1 MNDVDNTY
9 KQLIKEVLTNGNY
22 KQNRTDVATISKFGV
37 SYTIDNSDRLPL
49 LTTKKM
55 DGARWNSL
63 VHELLWYLSGEHHIQ
78 NLQKHTGIWDGWADE
93 DGNLDTA
100 YGRFWRRYP
109 IPFSTS
115 EFLPGESW
123 EQISDWSQ
131 EEEGCGQ
138 KDSPEELRF
147 TFDQIQYVIDNLKH
161 NPNSRRHVVTAWHP
175 ANATVSTLPPCHYT
189 FVFNVQNGD
198 ELNLHLTQRSG
209 DVALGVPFNIASY
222 ALLQRLIAN
231 ETGLEVGKFHHSI
244 TDAHIYCGKG
254 ERADWWEDNLT
265 HLQEF
270 MNGGYN
276 GSFFEG
282 KYVGDDIPEQE
293 EPYDH
298 IPGLLEQMTRT
309 AYNLPTVEIAD
320 KGIDDIE
327 YKDFELKNYESH
339 DSINF
344 SVAE

>member
-9 KQLIKEVLTNGNY
+9 KQLIKEVLSNGNF
-22 KQNRTDVATISKFGV
+22 KRNRTDVATISKFGV
-37 SYTIDNSDRLPL
+37 SYTIDNSERFPL

-63 VHELLWYLSGEHHIQ
+63 VHELLWYLSGEHHVR
-78 NLQKHTGIWDGWADE
+78 NLREHTSIWDAWTDE
-93 DGNLDTA
+93 DGNLPSA
-100 YGRFWRRYP
+100 YGRFWRNYP
-109 IPFSTS
+109 APFVSHWK
-115 EFLPGESW
+115 EGETW
-123 EQISDWSQ
+123 ANKKEEVDNSD
-131 EEEGCGQ
+131 GG
-138 KDSPEELRF
+138 P
-147 TFDQIQYVIDNLKH
+147 TFDQIQYVIDNLKN

-175 ANATVSTLPPCHYT
+175 ANAAVSSLPPCHFT
-189 FVFNVQNGD
+189 FVFNVQNSN

-209 DVALGVPFNIASY
+209 DIALGVPFNIASY

-254 ERADWWEDNLT
+254 ERADWWEDNTDLLT
-265 HLQEF
+265 EVF
-270 MNGGYN
+270 ANGH
-276 GSFFEG
+276 
-282 KYVGDDIPEQE
+282 DIDSVIDTIDTLAPEQE

-320 KGIDDIE
+320 KGIDDVE

-344 SVAE
+344 AVAE

>member
-9 KQLIKEVLTNGNY
+9 KQLIKEVLASGNF
-22 KQNRTDVATISKFGV
+22 KKNRTDVATISKFGV
-37 SYTIDNSDRLPL
+37 DYTIDNSNGFPL

-55 DGARWNSL
+55 DGFRWDSL
-63 VHELLWYLSGEHHIQ
+63 IHELIWYFSGEHHIR
-78 NLQKHTGIWDGWADE
+78 NLREKTSIWDAWADD

-109 IPFSTS
+109 IPEDESKM
-115 EFLPGESW
+115 PGESW
-123 EQISDWSQ
+123 TANKNIWDDDDEQ
-131 EEEGCGQ
+131 
-138 KDSPEELRF
+138 F
-147 TFDQIQYVIDNLKH
+147 FDQIQYVIDNLKE

-175 ANATVSTLPPCHYT
+175 ANAAISTLPPCHYT
-189 FVFNVQNGD
+189 FVFNVQNGN

-209 DVALGVPFNIASY
+209 DIALGVPFNIASY
-222 ALLQRLIAN
+222 ALLQCLIAN

-254 ERADWWEDNLT
+254 ERADWWEDNTDLLT
-265 HLQEF
+265 EAF
-270 MNGGYN
+270 ANGHDKN
-276 GSFFEG
+276 SII
-282 KYVGDDIPEQE
+282 DTIDTLAPEQE

-309 AYNLPTVEIAD
+309 AYNLPTVEITD
-320 KGIDDIE
+320 KGIDDVE
-327 YKDFELKNYESH
+327 YEDFELKNYESH

-344 SVAE
+344 AVAE